1 MKAIKFL
8 ALMLVSLFSMTACL
22 NDDDDTPKLII
33 DPVDLQGYIFVSS
46 EFFTD
51 SYYGDNARL
60 SIRKEN
66 DQWTV
71 LFDDPQWGHATFEN
85 VKIDMPHFSYVA
97 SGTGTLVMKDLH
109 SGTESSYDAT
119 ISGDVTNPTIT
130 AQIGKMGTVTIQFFA
145 GPASTACQLHGN
157 YEGINSV
164 IVGTPMTGTFGPYTT
179 DITCKVTATPD
190 ATLNVEIPEYVLN
203 ETAIGNLTLGK
214 VTIKNVFYDSA
225 NDRFFRPYGKL
236 DKLTMH
242 FNSDMMNSDTDA
254 PFTEESE
261 IEVKITETGIKI
273 INTFRVGG
281 MPFPIVATFEGTL
294 VSGN

>member
-8 ALMLVSLFSMTACL
+8 ALMLVSLLSMTACS
-22 NDDDDTPKLII
+22 DDDNEKPKLII
-33 DPVDLQGYIFVSS
+33 DPVEDLHGYIFVSS
-46 EFFTD
+46 GFFTD
-51 SYYGDNARL
+51 SYYGDHAQL
-60 SIRKEN
+60 SIREEN
-66 DQWTV
+66 GQWTV
-71 LFDDPQWGHATFEN
+71 LFQDPQWGNATFEN

-97 SGTGTLVMKDLH
+97 SGTGTIVMKDLH

-145 GPASTACQLHGN
+145 GPASEACKLHGN
-157 YEGINSV
+157 YKGTNSV
-164 IVGTPMTGTFGPYTT
+164 IVGGTYGPYTA
-179 DITCKVTATPD
+179 DITCKVTANPD

-203 ETAIGNLTLGK
+203 GTEMGNLTLGK
-214 VTIKNVFYDSA
+214 VTIKGVHYDSA

-254 PFTEESE
+254 PFTEDSE